1 MEKLNNIVN
10 EEIKKFL
17 NEGFTMEHEN
27 FKFRQELKNSVFYN
41 YSTFSNDFDV
51 DITESDIFI
60 NWRIAFWL
68 NDFGVENFIVN
79 VDGVEGMYKV
89 VLLNK
94 QSDEIEQDNNKNIAE
109 FQWKFIV
116 DQASL
121 HLGSTLYV
129 TQLDFDFKSKNCKV
143 TFNEGK

>member
-1 MEKLNNIVN
+1 MKKLNNVVN
-10 EEIKKFL
+10 EEIMKFL
-17 NEGFTMEHEN
+17 NEGVTMEHEN
-27 FKFRQELKNSVFYN
+27 FKFRHELKNSVFYN

-79 VDGVEGMYKV
+79 VDSVEGIYKV

-94 QSDEIEQDNNKNIAE
+94 QSDEVEQDIDKNIAE

-116 DQASL
+116 DEANLQL
-121 HLGSTLYV
+121 NKTLYV
-129 TQLDFDFKSKNCKV
+129 NQLMFDFKTKNCKV
-143 TFNEGK
+143 IFNK